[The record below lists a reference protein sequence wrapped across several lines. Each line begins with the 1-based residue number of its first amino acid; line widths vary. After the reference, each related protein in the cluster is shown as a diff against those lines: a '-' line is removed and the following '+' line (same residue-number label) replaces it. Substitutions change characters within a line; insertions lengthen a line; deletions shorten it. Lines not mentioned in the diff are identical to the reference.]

1 MHQDWMVVWESAN
14 LKQKIYNTLFL
25 FVKLGRELNAFSL
38 IDNSTQIFL
47 KVT

>member
-1 MHQDWMVVWESAN
+1 MVVWESAN

-25 FVKLGRELNAFSL
+25 FGKLGREVNAFSL
-38 IDNSTQIFL
+38 INYFTQIFL